1 MQSGTVTKGKSRYL
15 RVGGICTIDIAVIV
29 NLADENAAYGFRS
42 QPIGIVRIKS
52 AFNDRR
58 ADIIASSLE
67 YGLFR
72 QVYTRFTH
80 LFIYMYNSRI
90 VNSGMD
96 KNRIAGFKQ
105 AICGSGI
112 DGQKWS
118 LFRSWIT
125 VGCIG
130 CLVVHMPHIAAK
142 KSLSHKH
149 NTCGRKN
156 GSPKHQPVFHTRPP
170 FFSFLISIRF

>member
-1 MQSGTVTKGKSRYL
+1 MQSGSIAKSKSRYL
-15 RVGGICTIDIAVIV
+15 RACGFSVADFAVFV
-29 NLADENAAYGFRS
+29 DLADKNAAYGFRS
-42 QPIGIVRIKS
+42 QPIGIARIKS

-58 ADIIASSLE
+58 ADIIAHSLE

-72 QVYTRFTH
+72 QVYARISQFC
-80 LFIYMYNSRI
+80 IYLHNSRI
-90 VNSGMD
+90 VNAGMD
-96 KNRIAGFKQ
+96 KNRIAGIKQ

-118 LFRSWIT
+118 RFRSWIT

-142 KSLSHKH
+142 KSLSRKH
-149 NTCGRKN
+149 NPCGRKN
-156 GSPKHQPVFHTRPP
+156 GSPKHQPVFHTRLP
-170 FFSFLISIRF
+170 FLSFLISVLF